1 MPDAAL
7 EFDRVSFTYPGAHAP
22 ALERV
27 SLRVEPGERLGV
39 IGPNGGGKSTLLKI
53 ALGLLRGH
61 TGAVR
66 VLGRS
71 PDDARRLGL
80 VGYVPQ
86 RVEAELAFPISAR
99 QAVELA
105 ASWRLPPWRSPG
117 AALRAKV
124 ARALDVV
131 GASAFA
137 DDPVGT
143 LSGGQLQRVMIAR
156 AVACEARLLALD
168 EPTVGVDAGGQRMFA
183 DLLTALHRET
193 ALTVVI
199 VSHDIR
205 SVAAAC
211 DRVACLARTL
221 HFHAAPRGLTP
232 QVLAEVF
239 SHTVEGVFGEVH
251 IDAHSADG
259 CSHDHHHADEPS
271 PGAPAPGAPGARA
284 VNPSPAGGT
293 R

>member
-7 EFDRVSFTYPGAHAP
+7 EFDGVSFTYPGAGAP
-22 ALERV
+22 ALQNV
-27 SLRVEPGERLGV
+27 SLRVEAGERLGV

-66 VLGRS
+66 VLGRA
-71 PDDARRLGL
+71 PDEARRLGL
-80 VGYVPQ
+80 VGYIPQ

-99 QAVELA
+99 QAVEVA
-105 ASWRLPPWRSPG
+105 ASWRLPAWRPLGS
-117 AALRAKV
+117 AVRAKV
-124 ARALDVV
+124 DRALALV

-137 DDPVGT
+137 DSPVGA

-156 AVACEARLLALD
+156 AVACDARLLALD

-183 DLLTALHRET
+183 DLLTTLHRET

-221 HFHAAPRGLTP
+221 HFHAAPQGLTP

-251 IDAHSADG
+251 VDAHRADACG
-259 CSHDHHHADEPS
+259 HEHHHHLEDER
-271 PGAPAPGAPGARA
+271 PGDRAAPARGAR
-284 VNPSPAGGT
+284 
-293 R
+293 